1 MPACAWTARCQRR
14 RAGWSRCTTR
24 RKAHKD
30 IKKGRIGKPVELG
43 YLAQVVDVDDGIVVD
58 HSVYLGNPADGPLLA
73 PAV

>member
-1 MPACAWTARCQRR
+1 
-14 RAGWSRCTTR
+14 
-24 RKAHKD
+24 
-30 IKKGRIGKPVELG
+30 VELG